1 MDLVYTE
8 HAKHSAKE
16 RLIDTSWVLS
26 TVRKPEFEDEEAD
39 PKDAELERFY
49 RRIPERENRVLRVV
63 VNTKLAPWRIVSVFF
78 DRRMR
83 GKL

>member
-1 MDLVYTE
+1 MDATFTE
-8 HAKHSAKE
+8 HAKHALGM
-16 RLIDTSWVLS
+16 RCIDKQWVFATLEN
-26 TVRKPEFEDEEAD
+26 PELRETD
-39 PKDAELERFY
+39 PNDKELERFY
-49 RRIPERENRVLRVV
+49 KGVPERENRVLRVV